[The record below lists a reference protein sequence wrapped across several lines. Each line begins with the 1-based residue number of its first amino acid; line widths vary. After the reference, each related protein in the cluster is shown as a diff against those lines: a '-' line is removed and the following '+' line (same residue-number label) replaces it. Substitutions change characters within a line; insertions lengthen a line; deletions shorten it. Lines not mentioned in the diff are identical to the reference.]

1 MGLECFIKNGSLE
14 GINWN
19 DPHRD
24 TWLLRPSFSRETNLE
39 ISKNPLRKAIS
50 PCNLV

>member
-1 MGLECFIKNGSLE
+1 MFIKNGSLE
-14 GINWN
+14 GINN
-19 DPHRD
+19 NNPNRD
-24 TWLLRPSFSRETNLE
+24 SWFLRPSFSRETNLE